1 MKANSN
7 SNMAIGIFVASV
19 VVLLLLVFMLP
30 TRPAPTSSMGSQ
42 CSRPLTVS
50 KGIETEE
57 ELQDMPVE
65 TYDVGIGT
73 DPMNAPSSLLTSPVL
88 PILTSNPTTGGW
100 SPLMT
105 PTGGPTGGPT
115 PSVIACELGHGNST
129 LLSQEET
136 IYAHES
142 EETSD
147 EDMSDEDETS
157 RENDRR
163 LVQEWERLQRKG
175 LEIENAWPAREYMQ
189 KRPLRVAMEAERAR
203 VDNVFLTTL
212 GAHRPEDYEAIATY
226 LRDFTWLTP
235 DGHGVRRVELTA
247 VDGLLTLTN

>member
-1 MKANSN
+1 
-7 SNMAIGIFVASV
+7 MAIGIFVASI

-65 TYDVGIGT
+65 RYDVGIGT

-88 PILTSNPTTGGW
+88 PISTSNPTTGGW
-100 SPLMT
+100 SPLVT
-105 PTGGPTGGPT
+105 PTAGGPT
-115 PSVIACELGHGNST
+115 PSAIACELGHGNST

-136 IYAHES
+136 IYAHEG

-157 RENDRR
+157 RDNDRR
-163 LVQEWERLQRKG
+163 LVEDWGRLQREG
-175 LEIENAWPAREYMQ
+175 LRIESAWPHKEYMQ
-189 KRPLRVAMEAERAR
+189 KRPLRDAMDAERAR
-203 VDNVFLTTL
+203 INTVFRTTL
-212 GAHRPEDYEAIATY
+212 GAHRPEDYDAIATY
-226 LRDFTWLTP
+226 LRDFTWLTR
-235 DGHGVRRVELTA
+235 DGNGVRRVELTA
-247 VDGLLTLTN
+247 VDGLLTLTQPDF